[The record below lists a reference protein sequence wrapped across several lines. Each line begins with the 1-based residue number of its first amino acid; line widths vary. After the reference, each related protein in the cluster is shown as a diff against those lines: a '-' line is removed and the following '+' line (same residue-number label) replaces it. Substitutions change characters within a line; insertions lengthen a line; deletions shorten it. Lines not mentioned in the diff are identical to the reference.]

1 MHQEAS
7 AQNLATDPFRDVPR
21 DRFLLIRIDTMNV
34 AYTISH
40 YALSVLWII
49 LYFISVAIMTYFMFA
64 EREGI
69 Q

>member
-1 MHQEAS
+1 
-7 AQNLATDPFRDVPR
+7 
-21 DRFLLIRIDTMNV
+21 MNV